1 MKLHLLL
8 LALIAATLR
17 AADPVPT
24 TPAAGIKWAAL
35 AKPEPLYESR
45 ENHDRDGIGK
55 FYLGREIAH
64 VMGHQAAEW
73 LERSNR
79 EEEEKTSKMVEMLQ
93 VKPGD
98 VVADIGTGTG
108 YLARRLSPKVS
119 PGGRILGVDIQQEML
134 DLLSQNTK
142 SSGITNI
149 IPVLGTLTD
158 PKLPAASVDLI
169 VMVDVYHEFSH
180 PYEMTEAMCRAL
192 KRGGRIAFVEFRKE
206 DPAVPIK
213 LLHKMTEAQVKKE
226 MSLHPLEWVE
236 TRSDLPWQ
244 HLIVFRKK

>member
-8 LALIAATLR
+8 LALIAATLH
-17 AADPVPT
+17 AADPAPAT
-24 TPAAGIKWAAL
+24 TAADIKSATL

-93 VKPGD
+93 VKPGN

-142 SSGITNI
+142 ASGITNI

-192 KRGGRIAFVEFRKE
+192 KPGGRIAFVEFRKE

-213 LLHKMTEAQVKKE
+213 LLHKMTEGPGEERDVVAPSRVGGDPKRPA
-226 MSLHPLEWVE
+226 LAALDRV
-236 TRSDLPWQ
+236 
-244 HLIVFRKK
+244 